1 MMRERE
7 LLKLAQERAIA
18 VTADAENPLPRWAA
32 GLWKGRCSQHNK
44 MKLQSINTEADYL
57 LKFPKAENCLCLCL
71 RKTDTK

>member
-32 GLWKGRCSQHNK
+32 GLWKGRC
-44 MKLQSINTEADYL
+44 
-57 LKFPKAENCLCLCL
+57 
-71 RKTDTK
+71 